1 MNYRYIINKWMKI
14 EYKCEEAKIKYEE
27 TKQNQI
33 MYEKIIE
40 DYELYT
46 RKYGKI
52 KRKFFRICGT

>member
-1 MNYRYIINKWMKI
+1 MEEI

-27 TKQNQI
+27 TKQNLI
-33 MYEKIIE
+33 MYERIIE

>member
-1 MNYRYIINKWMKI
+1 MEEI

-33 MYEKIIE
+33 MYERIIE